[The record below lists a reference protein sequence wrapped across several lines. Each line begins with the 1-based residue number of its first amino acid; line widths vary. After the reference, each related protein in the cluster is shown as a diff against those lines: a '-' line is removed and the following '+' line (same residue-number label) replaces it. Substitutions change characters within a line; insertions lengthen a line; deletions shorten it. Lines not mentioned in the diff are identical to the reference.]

1 MEGSSRRP
9 STHDFHDSYHSSTF
23 DRDVE
28 IRVHETVGSASV
40 SPSGR
45 DVVLASSVFDHGPLT
60 FAGH

>member
-1 MEGSSRRP
+1 MNRDSRTP
-9 STHDFHDSYHSSTF
+9 SAHDVHNSYQSSTF

-45 DVVLASSVFDHGPLT
+45 DVVLAS
-60 FAGH
+60 

>member
-1 MEGSSRRP
+1 MDSLRESRRP
-9 STHDFHDSYHSSTF
+9 STHDIHNSYQSSTF

-45 DVVLASSVFDHGPLT
+45 DVVLAS
-60 FAGH
+60 